1 MQGARDGSPPVTLL
15 LGAQA
20 GAQREGWG
28 PDEQRWAGPVLSVT
42 GLDTVPAFS
51 SATSPRAQK
60 HPF

>member
-1 MQGARDGSPPVTLL
+1 MQGARDGGPPVALL
-15 LGAQA
+15 LDAQA

-28 PDEQRWAGPVLSVT
+28 PDEQGWAGPVRSVT

-51 SATSPRAQK
+51 PATSPRARK

>member
-1 MQGARDGSPPVTLL
+1 MQGPRDGGPPVALL
-15 LGAQA
+15 LYARA

-28 PDEQRWAGPVLSVT
+28 PDEQGRAGPVLSVT

-51 SATSPRAQK
+51 SATSPRPQK